1 MKRKTGMKSRQ
12 ERAKTA
18 ARAFSR
24 DGFHAFLLFRE
35 ITALVK
41 PRNSDLP

>member
-1 MKRKTGMKSRQ
+1 MKRRTGMKSKQ

-18 ARAFSR
+18 PRAFSR
-24 DGFHAFLLFRE
+24 DGFHAFPLFRE
-35 ITALVK
+35 ITALMK

>member
-1 MKRKTGMKSRQ
+1 MKRRIGMKGRQ
-12 ERAKTA
+12 EWAKTA
-18 ARAFSR
+18 PRAFSR